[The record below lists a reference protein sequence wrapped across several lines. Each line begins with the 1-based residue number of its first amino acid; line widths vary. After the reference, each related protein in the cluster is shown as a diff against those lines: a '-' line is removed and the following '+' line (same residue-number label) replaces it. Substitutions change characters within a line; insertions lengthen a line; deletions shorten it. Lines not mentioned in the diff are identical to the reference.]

1 MVRDRGGSGIYRLNF
16 NLYILFEICL
26 QRSFYIHLH
35 TLAGLNNWE
44 LYPKK
49 LPISS
54 NMVEDVERLT
64 SQFSSVCLYFIRIE
78 HLDQSFV
85 EQREVHQSQSKPLP

>member
-49 LPISS
+49 LSISS
-54 NMVEDVERLT
+54 NTVEDVERLAP
-64 SQFSSVCLYFIRIE
+64 QFFSICLYFILIE

-85 EQREVHQSQSKPLP
+85 EQREVHESQSKSLP